1 MIVSEQHRENLIKIA
16 KKFERKSQSFPQDD
30 NGEPTEAYLEY
41 ISMMFSLEVAE
52 IVKDLEVFPKTT
64 SLFKLA
70 KMLNRDRNDIEKILE
85 EPSSRFF
92 ITKAS
97 KYYALPTPLF
107 IYDAPFV
114 LKKNYDSEEVKQFAK
129 LSKHFFE
136 KDKYY
141 KRWETSRKGT
151 PRMRILPV
159 QEELEPETTI
169 LPVEEVYSVIDK
181 FDNFALI
188 PCPCRK
194 RTEVIG
200 IRKCKDKYPI
210 LNCILMG
217 RMAQMMNLI
226 EDPVNRQVSKEEVIE
241 NVKKSAELG
250 LVLATDNHASNT
262 VILCSC
268 CECCCGMLRGI
279 CEFDNPRAIAK
290 SNFVAQVDKDACIGC
305 ETCLSRCKFG
315 AIIVDT
321 TAEIDSQK
329 CMGCGLCAVTCPEKA
344 LSMKRLDR
352 EEIPGLEA

>member
-1 MIVSEQHRENLIKIA
+1 MKPEIGFMGPLSTKDILDDLNFVVKNDFDCFEIPLDWKQNYNLNPK
-16 KKFERKSQSFPQDD
+16 
-30 NGEPTEAYLEY
+30 
-41 ISMMFSLEVAE
+41 
-52 IVKDLEVFPKTT
+52 IVKEIRDISINHGI
-64 SLFKLA
+64 SL
-70 KMLNRDRNDIEKILE
+70 IVHT
-85 EPSSRFF
+85 P
-92 ITKAS
+92 
-97 KYYALPTPLF
+97 YYLPTSTMLPE
-107 IYDAPFV
+107 I
-114 LKKNYDSEEVKQFAK
+114 KK
-129 LSKHFFE
+129 
-136 KDKYY
+136 
-141 KRWETSRKGT
+141 G
-151 PRMRILPV
+151 
-159 QEELEPETTI
+159 
-169 LPVEEVYSVIDK
+169 
-181 FDNFALI
+181 
-188 PCPCRK
+188 
-194 RTEVIG
+194 
-200 IRKCKDKYPI
+200 
-210 LNCILMG
+210 
-217 RMAQMMNLI
+217 
-226 EDPVNRQVSKEEVIE
+226 VIE